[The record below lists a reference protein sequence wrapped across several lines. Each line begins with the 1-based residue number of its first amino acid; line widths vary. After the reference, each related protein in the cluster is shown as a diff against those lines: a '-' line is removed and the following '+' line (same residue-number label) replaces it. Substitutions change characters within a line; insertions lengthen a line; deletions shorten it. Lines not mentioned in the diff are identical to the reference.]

1 MDAVI
6 DSSSLISLARA
17 GLLPLLRQPF
27 VQPIIL
33 DAVRIETVDAGL
45 AGSHPDAVAIEA
57 ATVGWEER
65 KTPPGQSSV
74 DAVVLE
80 ASRPVGMLVANDQA
94 LGRRARSLGVR
105 WLRTA
110 DLVVLLVR
118 TEHIPGE
125 DGRRAVMALRDAGRL
140 TAEMADEYC
149 VELEQ

>member
-57 ATVGWEER
+57 ATVAGR
-65 KTPPGQSSV
+65 SGRPLLVSPRSTPWSSR
-74 DAVVLE
+74 
-80 ASRPVGMLVANDQA
+80 RPVRSACSWPTI
-94 LGRRARSLGVR
+94 RRSVG
-105 WLRTA
+105 
-110 DLVVLLVR
+110 
-118 TEHIPGE
+118 
-125 DGRRAVMALRDAGRL
+125 
-140 TAEMADEYC
+140 
-149 VELEQ
+149 ELEVWGCGGCERRIWSCSWCEPSTFQVRMVVVP